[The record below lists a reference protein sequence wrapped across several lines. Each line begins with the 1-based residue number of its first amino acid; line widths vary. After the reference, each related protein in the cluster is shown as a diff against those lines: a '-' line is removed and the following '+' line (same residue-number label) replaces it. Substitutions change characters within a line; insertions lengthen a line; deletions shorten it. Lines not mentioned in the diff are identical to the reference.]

1 MITIFNRKE
10 VFITF
15 NMNEMVRIKNIL
27 KDKNIEH
34 YVKVAGRD
42 FWSRGRTGSFGIDQ
56 SCNYEYKFY
65 VKRSDYDSAIRYIN
79 EKR

>member
-15 NMNEMVRIKNIL
+15 NMNEMTRIKNL
-27 KDKNIEH
+27 LNDKKIEPSI
-34 YVKVAGRD
+34 KVFGRD
-42 FWSRGRTGSFGIDQ
+42 FWRRGRTGSFGIDQ

-65 VKRSDYDSAIRYIN
+65 VKRNDYDSAIRYIN